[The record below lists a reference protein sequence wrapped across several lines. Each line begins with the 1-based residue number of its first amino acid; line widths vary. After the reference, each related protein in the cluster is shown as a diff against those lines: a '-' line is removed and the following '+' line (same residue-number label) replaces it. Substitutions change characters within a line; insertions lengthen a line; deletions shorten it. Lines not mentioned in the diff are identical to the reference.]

1 MDKSNKQ
8 KIMDTLKAVPIAGPS
23 GVGKTTCVQDLLRIE
38 PRFAFS
44 VSATTRP
51 KRDNEIHGVHYFFIT
66 PDEFK
71 QWIAEDKFVEYEEVY
86 DGIFYGTL
94 WAEIERVNAL
104 GKICLLDI
112 DVKGMLSIKKK
123 FGADAFSVFLTADV
137 KDLEARLRGRNTE
150 SEANLAKRVAKAE
163 WEIVTAMDKKQY
175 VDLMVTTV
183 RGRPDITLDAVW
195 KTISI

>member
-8 KIMDTLKAVPIAGPS
+8 KIIDTLKAVPIAGPS

-38 PRFAFS
+38 SRFAFS

-66 PDEFK
+66 ADEFK
-71 QWIAEDKFVEYEEVY
+71 QWIAEGKFVEYEEVY

-94 WAEIERVNAL
+94 WSEIERVNAL
-104 GKICLLDI
+104 NKICLLDI

-123 FGADAFSVFLTADV
+123 FEGEAFSILLTADV
-137 KDLEARLRGRNTE
+137 KDLETRLRGRKTE
-150 SEANLAKRVAKAE
+150 SDVEVAKRVAKAE
-163 WEIVTAMDKKQY
+163 WEIVTALNEKECL
-175 VDLMVTTV
+175 DLIVTTV
-183 RGRPDITLDAVW
+183 TGRPDITLDAVR
-195 KTISI
+195 KKLEI